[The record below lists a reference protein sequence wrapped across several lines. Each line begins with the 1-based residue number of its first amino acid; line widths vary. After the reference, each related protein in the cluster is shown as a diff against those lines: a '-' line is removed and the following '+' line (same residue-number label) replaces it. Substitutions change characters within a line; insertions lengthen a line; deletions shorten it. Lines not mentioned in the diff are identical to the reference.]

1 MRGMEVYVSNT
12 QSVRVDDGYGHYFL
26 TCDIETMEYQKRGVR
41 VYLNAEQYKTAMKYG
56 YYVK

>member
-1 MRGMEVYVSNT
+1 MGGTEVYISNI
-12 QSVRVDDGYGHYFL
+12 QSDRAYSGTGYHFL

-56 YYVK
+56 YYAK